1 MFTFHFPF
9 LHRRKNGI
17 SGIRLTDDDKVSV
30 TERDCQSLREGVEWH
45 MTQSIIDRVSTLSK
59 LNAATYISRF
69 YDGTLQYN
77 TRSSWLS
84 SAELKELCVESGVQN
99 VR

>member
-1 MFTFHFPF
+1 
-9 LHRRKNGI
+9 
-17 SGIRLTDDDKVSV
+17 
-30 TERDCQSLREGVEWH
+30 
-45 MTQSIIDRVSTLSK
+45 VSTLSK

-77 TRSSWLS
+77 TRRSWLS

>member
-1 MFTFHFPF
+1 M
-9 LHRRKNGI
+9 
-17 SGIRLTDDDKVSV
+17 
-30 TERDCQSLREGVEWH
+30 SLREGVEWH

-77 TRSSWLS
+77 TRRSWLS